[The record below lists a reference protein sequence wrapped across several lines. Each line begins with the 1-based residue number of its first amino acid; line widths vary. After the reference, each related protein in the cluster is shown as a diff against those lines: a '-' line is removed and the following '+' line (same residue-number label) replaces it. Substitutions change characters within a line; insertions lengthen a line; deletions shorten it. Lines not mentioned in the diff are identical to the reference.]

1 MNNSDWEYIINFN
14 RLNPTIVDKIA
25 EWCFP
30 EWLNTLNKQDKLY
43 YYTDINALVNGIL
56 EDRNN
61 ICLWAS
67 RYSHLNDPTEITA
80 SIQEL
85 KKVLPQEDKCL
96 IDNVS
101 RMIKNNHSI
110 SFSVYPDFLPM
121 WKMYGN
127 GGKGVMLTFDTM
139 EIVKQYRG
147 LLQPCL
153 YRGSEDYEQ
162 TKERVLDILSHPELK
177 ELAGE
182 LQQTVRMFMLQLF
195 VSTAKNNEYLYEKEV
210 RLIGLGNS
218 FFGDNSRRQQ
228 YRVSN
233 NQIIPYM
240 KVDIPSSAIKGVCLG
255 PLAKSELN
263 KETLEEFLL
272 YKGYDNV
279 KVSTSN
285 IQYR

>member
-14 RLNPTIVDKIA
+14 RLDSVIVNKIVD
-25 EWCFP
+25 WCFP
-30 EWLNTLNKQDKLY
+30 VWHKTLNEQDKLY
-43 YYTDINALVNGIL
+43 YYTDTKALANGIL

-61 ICLWAS
+61 VCLWAS

-96 IDNVS
+96 INNVS
-101 RMIKNNHSI
+101 RMIQNNHSI

-121 WKMYGN
+121 WKMYGDS
-127 GGKGVMLTFDTM
+127 GKGVMLTFDTM

-153 YRGSEDYEQ
+153 YKGTEEYEQ
-162 TKERVLDILSHPELK
+162 TKERILDIKSHPELK
-177 ELAGE
+177 ELPAE

-195 VSTAKNNEYLYEKEV
+195 VSIAKNNEYLYEKEV

-233 NQIIPYM
+233 NQIIPY
-240 KVDIPSSAIKGVCLG
+240 VEVPIASSALKRVCLG

-263 KETLEEFLL
+263 KETLKEFLL
-272 YKGYDNV
+272 YKGYDSV
-279 KVSTSN
+279 KVSTSI